1 MKTYSTAEHK
11 HFSAEIKRRGIQ
23 SSGLQVFESF
33 LEGQCGE
40 GLIQDQSSAV
50 LIFDIVE
57 LSGPFEEEIYNRLM
71 AIEEAHLF
79 APPAEWKEAI
89 LSRFEGDWREYRRV
103 EFHTLDLTSTK
114 AVNPPSPLDFD
125 IKPITPEIS
134 EELLK
139 EEWSKDLVANTLG
152 QDAPGFV
159 AFQNERVIGGIGC
172 YTLYN
177 KGIEVEIDTHED
189 FRRRGVA
196 YNLSLAMIE
205 ECRKRNL
212 EMHWDAMNSESASL
226 AKKLGFIP
234 SREYT
239 AIQLN
244 GVWPDEDNK
253 NTQ

>member
-1 MKTYSTAEHK
+1 MKTYSSAEHK
-11 HFSAEIKRRGIQ
+11 SFSTEIKRRGIET
-23 SSGLQVFESF
+23 SGLQVFQSF
-33 LEGQCGE
+33 LQGQCGE
-40 GLIQDQSSAV
+40 GLIQHQSSAV

-57 LSGPFEEEIYNRLM
+57 LAGPFEEEIYNRLLT
-71 AIEEAHLF
+71 IEEAHLF
-79 APPAEWKEAI
+79 APPEEWKEAI
-89 LSRFEGDWREYRRV
+89 LSRFEGDWREYQRL
-103 EFHTLDLTSTK
+103 EFH
-114 AVNPPSPLDFD
+114 PLDFKAVRTVEPSRYLD
-125 IKPITPEIS
+125 FVIKPITPEIS
-134 EELLK
+134 VELLK

-172 YTLYN
+172 YTLYE
-177 KGIEVEIDTHED
+177 KGIEVEIDTHPD

-212 EMHWDAMNSESASL
+212 EMHWDAMNNESASL

-234 SREYT
+234 SREYS

-244 GVWPDEDNK
+244 GVWPDEDDK